1 MPWSIAFLSAG
12 TTALASLA
20 EMAIASTFCE
30 VSVLMYDTC
39 DDALASDG
47 PTSLASE
54 PSALTA
60 STPPLSEI
68 VKYGLLTCL
77 GRKAM
82 FRPSLTSPPVA
93 AVGVALDELELDEL
107 WLSSFVE
114 PHAVTASVE
123 TRTHV
128 RLTNV
133 RLKRGMT
140 LLWLWLGNMGG
151 SRRGRVAAL
160 LEARPEARPEDRQQQ
175 QAAGDDGED

>member
-93 AVGVALDELELDEL
+93 AVVVALDELELDEL
-107 WLSSFVE
+107 VLLSSFVE
-114 PHAVTASVE
+114 PHAVMASAGA
-123 TRTHV
+123 RTHAKV
-128 RLTNV
+128 TNV
-133 RLKRGMT
+133 RLIRGMT
-140 LLWLWLGNMGG
+140 LLWWLTGNIG
-151 SRRGRVAAL
+151 
-160 LEARPEARPEDRQQQ
+160 
-175 QAAGDDGED
+175 